1 MKNKYYIFLCILIF
15 PIFLTAQEELDQRYL
30 FDKFEKSRVV
40 YKKGGV
46 SGAFFNYNIL
56 TGKLVF
62 LSDDATI
69 MELANP
75 SLISTVDI
83 GGRIFEQVKGSD
95 FYEKIKLSSDDLPLY
110 IKWHSSLVTKGKTG
124 AYGVK
129 SVNTSSVEKAS
140 LNQDNDGR
148 IFELKVDKDIVMN
161 PKNTFFLKIDNK
173 FQKFSSPDSLAKLF
187 KGHENQIK
195 EYLKIQNL
203 DFKNVE
209 DVKKAVEYCSQ
220 FLK

>member
-1 MKNKYYIFLCILIF
+1 MKSRFYIFLCVILF
-15 PIFLTAQEELDQRYL
+15 PLFLVAQEELDQRYL
-30 FDKFEKSRVV
+30 FDKFEKGRVV

-46 SGAFFNYNIL
+46 SGALFNYNIL

-62 LSDDATI
+62 LGDDATI

-95 FYEKIKLSSDDLPLY
+95 FYEKIKLSSEDLPLY

-124 AYGVK
+124 AYGIK

-140 LNQDNDGR
+140 LNQDNDSR

-173 FQKFSSPDSLAKLF
+173 FKKFSSVDSLAKLF
-187 KGHENQIK
+187 KNENEIK
-195 EYLKIQNL
+195 EYLKSQKL
-203 DFKNVE
+203 DFKNID
-209 DVKKAVEYCSQ
+209 DVKKAVEFCSQ
-220 FLK
+220 FMK